1 MGTVDMKLKKS
12 TMTIVGL
19 LVLGAIAVVAVAM
32 GDGKTAR
39 NVARQVGRNGH
50 GYEPDPSVVAKLD
63 ANRDETNPGRG
74 IGPVDEGKGLGMNE

>member
-39 NVARQVGRNGH
+39 RAVQNVGGNGH
-50 GYEPDPSVVAKLD
+50 GRAPDPSFVSKMDVE
-63 ANRDETNPGRG
+63 RDETQPGQP
-74 IGPVDEGKGLGMNE
+74 IGPGEV

>member
-39 NVARQVGRNGH
+39 KAVQHVGGNGH
-50 GYEPDPSVVAKLD
+50 GRAPDPSLVSKMDVD
-63 ANRDETNPGRG
+63 RDEKNPGLPLG
-74 IGPVDEGKGLGMNE
+74 QDEV

>member
-39 NVARQVGRNGH
+39 RAVQKVGGNGH
-50 GYEPDPSVVAKLD
+50 GYAPDPSIVAAED
-63 ANRDETNPGRG
+63 AKINPAKPGLAIPDE
-74 IGPVDEGKGLGMNE
+74 DKGLGMNE